1 MASHKIRRGLDLPI
15 AGAPGAELEA
25 ARQVSRVAVMAA
37 DYVGMKP
44 TMHVRVGDSVRRGQL
59 LFEDKKTPGVRYTA
73 LGEGKV
79 VAVHRGDR
87 RALQSVV
94 IELSSAERGGR
105 GADGGFRGFSG
116 QHPSA
121 MSRDQVRELLVESGQ
136 WTALRRRPFSQVPA
150 PESTPHAIFVTVA
163 DSNPLAP
170 DPALALSDRQG
181 DFERGLTALGK
192 LTDGAVHVCTPPGL
206 EVALPSTGD
215 FHLESFEG
223 PHPSGTAGLHIHQ
236 LSPVSRERS
245 VWWIGYQEVLA
256 IGKLFATGSLD
267 VERVISLA
275 GPAVARPR
283 HLRTRVGA
291 YLDDL
296 VAGEL
301 AAGEN
306 RVVSGSPLH
315 GRAAMGDTHGYLG
328 RHHNQVTVLGEGRER
343 EFLGWLA
350 PGLEKFSV
358 SRTFLSALSPGK
370 RFAFTTTTNGSD
382 RAIVPIGLYEKVFAF
397 DIPPNHLL
405 RALAAGDIESA
416 EALGVLE
423 LDEEDL
429 ALCSYV
435 CPGKHDYGSYLR
447 EMLTTIEKEG

>member
-15 AGAPGAELEA
+15 EGAPEGTVEA
-25 ARQVSRVAVMAA
+25 ARQVSRVAVVAA

-44 TMHVRVGDSVRRGQL
+44 TMHVREGDSVRRGQL
-59 LFEDKKTPGVRYTA
+59 LFEDKKTPGVLYTA

-105 GADGGFRGFSG
+105 GADGRFKSYTG

-121 MSRDQVRELLVESGQ
+121 MTRDQVRALLVESGQ
-136 WTALRRRPFSQVPA
+136 WTALRQRPFSRVPA
-150 PESTPHAIFVTVA
+150 PESAPHAIFVTVT
-163 DSNPLAP
+163 DSAPLAP
-170 DPALALSDRQG
+170 DPAVVLEGRQG

-192 LTDGAVHVCTPPGL
+192 LTDGVVHVCAPPGL
-206 EVALPSTGD
+206 DVTLPSAGD
-215 FHLESFEG
+215 FELESFSG
-223 PHPSGTAGLHIHQ
+223 PHPAGTAGIHIHR
-236 LSPVSRERS
+236 LAPVSRART
-245 VWWIGYQEVLA
+245 VWWIGYQDVLA
-256 IGKLFATGSLD
+256 VGKLFGSGSLE

-275 GPAVARPR
+275 GPAVTRPR
-283 HLRTRVGA
+283 LVRTRVGA

-301 AAGEN
+301 VEGEN
-306 RVVSGSPLH
+306 RVISGSVLY
-315 GRAAMGDTHGYLG
+315 GRTAMGEVHGYLG
-328 RHHNQVTVLGEGRER
+328 RYHNQVTALAEGRER

-350 PGLEKFSV
+350 PGFGKFSV
-358 SRTFLSALSPGK
+358 SRTFLSQLTPAK
-370 RFAFTTTTNGSD
+370 KFAFTTTKNGSD
-382 RAIVPIGLYEKVFAF
+382 RAIVPIGMYEKVFPI
-397 DIPPNHLL
+397 DIPPTYLL
-405 RALAAGDIESA
+405 RALVVGDIETA
-416 EALGVLE
+416 ETLGVLE